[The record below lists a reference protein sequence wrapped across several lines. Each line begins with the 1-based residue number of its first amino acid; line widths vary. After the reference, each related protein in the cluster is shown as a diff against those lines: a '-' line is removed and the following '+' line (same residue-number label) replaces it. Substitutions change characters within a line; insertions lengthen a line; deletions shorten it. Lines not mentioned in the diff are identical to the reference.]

1 MFDCSEIL
9 FLTVHDPIA
18 CKSVCRQNTLHPPSF
33 GISRLWHEYLLLFQ
47 YGSRGVGLELGFLHR
62 ASCGQIWDQNG
73 TCVNTSWKVD
83 LPAPWVQFLP
93 SLRQELPD
101 RRRQDVN
108 QQAAE

>member
-47 YGSRGVGLELGFLHR
+47 YGSRGVGLELGFFTGHPVGR
-62 ASCGQIWDQNG
+62 FG
-73 TCVNTSWKVD
+73 TKTERLENKAGKVFSPPRGVNSPPPQGKNCRPPPQKI
-83 LPAPWVQFLP
+83 LN
-93 SLRQELPD
+93 R
-101 RRRQDVN
+101 
-108 QQAAE
+108 

>member
-47 YGSRGVGLELGFLHR
+47 YGSRGIGLELGFFTGHPVGRFGTKAERVWTQAGRSMRR
-62 ASCGQIWDQNG
+62 AVGAI
-73 TCVNTSWKVD
+73 
-83 LPAPWVQFLP
+83 PAVPKARIAGP
-93 SLRQELPD
+93 PPTE
-101 RRRQDVN
+101 
-108 QQAAE
+108 